1 MSSTWPSDPQQPQ
14 SGEQRAKK
22 LRHACNSCHRAKVKC
37 SRGTPCAGCAASG
50 DRCVYSESNRAGRP
64 RGTKN
69 KRTLDLMNANSASND
84 SSSRRERSRTPPQK
98 QNSMNSA
105 MNSGLSTPALMSGL
119 PTPNPS
125 ISPEMV
131 NNLSFLDSRD
141 AFWSYGGEFSDF
153 STTDDLLNASSALH
167 TSLSTNSLFPNDPI
181 LSHDFDKNPLGLFGS
196 CSTDL
201 SADYFSLPL
210 TPSSSSPTSSD
221 NSSKCSCLQHHAKLL
236 CRLKTLWQAS
246 TPPPIDV
253 VLDGVKQVLE
263 PWKQFIQCHICQP
276 DEDQEALLLSAMSF
290 RVVLR
295 LLQRVCNKS
304 ELDTMFDDIAVKQ
317 QQQQQWMMGGNNMG
331 LRVGNYDITGDEQ
344 SLVLDL
350 LVSQTLGKIQFAL
363 ECLKE
368 RSTSRSR
375 ATSLSSNGNF
385 DIQMS
390 GGEREGTPDVDY
402 VQQLLGNLESTVQ
415 VLHRGLKSNNLM
427 AASLDGYPKM
437 ENSMCV

>member
-1 MSSTWPSDPQQPQ
+1 MSSSWTSDPQPQ
-14 SGEQRAKK
+14 VSSEQRAKK

-69 KRTLDLMNANSASND
+69 KRTLDLMNANAASN
-84 SSSRRERSRTPPQK
+84 SSERSRSRTPSDPQPPM
-98 QNSMNSA
+98 SSA
-105 MNSGLSTPALMSGL
+105 MNSGMSTPALMSGM
-119 PTPNPS
+119 PTPN

-141 AFWSYGGEFSDF
+141 AFWTFGGPGTGFDDF
-153 STTDDLLNASSALH
+153 PTDALLDASSALN
-167 TSLSTNSLFPNDPI
+167 TSTSHMFGNDPI
-181 LSHDFDKNPLGLFGS
+181 LSHDFDKNPLGLFS
-196 CSTDL
+196 HTDL
-201 SADYFSLPL
+201 TVDYFSLPL
-210 TPSSSSPTSSD
+210 TPSSTSSPSS
-221 NSSKCSCLQHHAKLL
+221 NSSKCSCLNHHAKLL
-236 CRLKTLWQAS
+236 VRLKTLWQAT

-295 LLQRVCNKS
+295 LLQRVCNRS
-304 ELDTMFDDIAVKQ
+304 TEFDAFFDDGTA
-317 QQQQQWMMGGNNMG
+317 G

-344 SLVLDL
+344 NLVLDL
-350 LVSQTLGKIQFAL
+350 LVSQTLGKIQFAI

-368 RSTSRSR
+368 RSTQQK
-375 ATSLSSNGNF
+375 LGGL
-385 DIQMS
+385 DIQMH
-390 GGEREGTPDVDY
+390 GAGADNREGTPDADY

-415 VLHRGLKSNNLM
+415 LLHRGLKSNNLM
-427 AASLDGYPKM
+427 SMDGM
-437 ENSMCV
+437 GV

>member
-1 MSSTWPSDPQQPQ
+1 MSSTWPSDTQQPQ
-14 SGEQRAKK
+14 SGEQRVKK

-69 KRTLDLMNANSASND
+69 KRTLDFINANLSSNT
-84 SSSRRERSRTPPQK
+84 SSSNFRRERSRTPPQK
-98 QNSMNSA
+98 QNSLNSA
-105 MNSGLSTPALMSGL
+105 MNSGLSTPALISGM
-119 PTPNPS
+119 PTPS

-131 NNLSFLDSRD
+131 NNLSFDSRN
-141 AFWSYGGEFSDF
+141 AFWSFSGRFEDF
-153 STTDDLLNASSALH
+153 SCTTDSLLDASSALH
-167 TSLSTNSLFPNDPI
+167 TSTSSHNLFGSDPI
-181 LSHDFDKNPLGLFGS
+181 LFSNDFDKNPLGLFGQ
-196 CSTDL
+196 TDL
-201 SADYFSLPL
+201 SANYFSLPL
-210 TPSSSSPTSSD
+210 TSSSPASSD
-221 NSSKCSCLQHHAKLL
+221 ISGSKCSCLQHHAKLL

-253 VLDGVKQVLE
+253 ILDGVKQVLE
-263 PWKQFIQCHICQP
+263 PWKQFIQCHICQL

-290 RVVLR
+290 RAVLR
-295 LLQRVCNKS
+295 LLERVCNRS
-304 ELDTMFDDIAVKQ
+304 ALDTMFNDLQIKSQ
-317 QQQQQWMMGGNNMG
+317 QLQAWNMSMGNNMG

-368 RSTSRSR
+368 RSTSRTQRTPPLPS
-375 ATSLSSNGNF
+375 GNF

-390 GGEREGTPDVDY
+390 EREGTPDADY
-402 VQQLLGNLESTVQ
+402 MQQLLGDLECTVQ
-415 VLHRGLKSNNLM
+415 DLHRGLKSNNLM
-427 AASLDGYPKM
+427 SATMDGYPKM